1 MKSFLTIYLLLLFLS
16 FPAQAISAKT
26 EQSTPAQFSLPEQCI
41 EFNVVKIVFYFVDQL
56 SVCIYSFTLT
66 DFSAYQILS
75 FAFLTTIFYLTIN

>member
-26 EQSTPAQFSLPEQCI
+26 EQSTPAQFSLPQQCT
-41 EFNVVKIVFYFVDQL
+41 EFNVVKIIFSFVDQL
-56 SVCIYSFTLT
+56 SPCIYSLMLI

-75 FAFLTTIFYLTIN
+75 FACLTTIFYLTIN

>member
-16 FPAQAISAKT
+16 FPAQAISAKP
-26 EQSTPAQFSLPEQCI
+26 EHSTPSQLSLHQQCF
-41 EFNVVKIVFYFVDQL
+41 EFNVVKIIFYFVDQL